1 MNLLL
6 DTQIVLWWLDDTPEL
21 SKAVREVVQDSDNVI
36 YVSSATIWE
45 ISIKRALGKLVIGDD
60 YLTEIADQG
69 FVELPIRWQH
79 AKRVEALP
87 MLHRDPFDRLLIAQ
101 AQTLGLTLVTTDGMI
116 REYAVNVLPLRA
128 STS

>member
-6 DTQIVLWWLDDTPEL
+6 DTQIALWWLGDAPEMPD
-21 SKAVREVVQDSDNVI
+21 AVRAVVQDADNVV
-36 YVSSATIWE
+36 YVSAATIWE
-45 ISIKRALGKLVIGDD
+45 IAIKRAIGKLEISDEYVS
-60 YLTEIADQG
+60 EIADQG

-101 AQTLGLTLVTTDGMI
+101 AQALGLTLVTTDGMI
-116 REYAVNVLPLRA
+116 REYAVNVLPFR
-128 STS
+128 T

>member
-6 DTQIVLWWLDDTPEL
+6 DTQIALWWLGDTPEL
-21 SKAVREVVQDSDNVI
+21 PDAVREVVQDADNVV
-36 YVSSATIWE
+36 YVSAATIWE
-45 ISIKRALGKLVIGDD
+45 IAIKRALGKLEIGDE
-60 YLTEIADQG
+60 YVSEIADQG

-101 AQTLGLTLVTTDGMI
+101 AQALGLTLVTTNGLI

-128 STS
+128 

>member
-6 DTQIVLWWLDDTPEL
+6 DTQIAFWWLGDTPEL
-21 SKAVREVVQDSDNVI
+21 PDAVREVVQDADNVV
-36 YVSSATIWE
+36 YVSAATIWE
-45 ISIKRALGKLVIGDD
+45 IAIKRALGKLEIGDE
-60 YLTEIADQG
+60 YVSEIADQG

-101 AQTLGLTLVTTDGMI
+101 AQALGLTLVTTDGLI

-128 STS
+128 

>member
-6 DTQIVLWWLDDTPEL
+6 DTQIALWWLGDTPEL
-21 SKAVREVVQDSDNVI
+21 LDAVREVVQDADNVV
-36 YVSSATIWE
+36 YVSAATIWE
-45 ISIKRALGKLVIGDD
+45 IAIKRALGKLEIGDE
-60 YLTEIADQG
+60 YVSEIADQG

-101 AQTLGLTLVTTDGMI
+101 AQALGLTLVTTDGLI

-128 STS
+128 

>member
-6 DTQIVLWWLDDTPEL
+6 DTQIALWWLGDAPEL
-21 SKAVREVVQDSDNVI
+21 PAAVREVVQDSENVV
-36 YVSSATIWE
+36 YVSAATIWE
-45 ISIKRALGKLVIGDD
+45 IAIKRALGKLEIGDE
-60 YLTEIADQG
+60 YVSEIADQG

-101 AQTLGLTLVTTDGMI
+101 AQALGLTLVTTDGMI
-116 REYAVNVLPLRA
+116 QEYAVNVLPHRP
-128 STS
+128 